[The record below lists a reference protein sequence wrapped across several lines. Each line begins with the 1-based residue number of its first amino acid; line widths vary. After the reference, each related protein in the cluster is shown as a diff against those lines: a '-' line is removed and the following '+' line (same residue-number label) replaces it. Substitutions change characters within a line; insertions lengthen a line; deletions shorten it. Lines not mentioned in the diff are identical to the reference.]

1 MLSDGLPAAIDYLGF
16 LGYPIR
22 KGRVPGCNVSH
33 VPERLDG
40 IVCSCTFVRAT
51 LQVLDNVP
59 RSKVQPPVI
68 DDAEGLN
75 LGCSIVAG
83 Q

>member
-1 MLSDGLPAAIDYLGF
+1 MLSDGLPACIDFLGF
-16 LGYPIR
+16 LGYAIR
-22 KGRVPGCNVSH
+22 KGCVFGSGICH

-40 IVCSCTFVRAT
+40 IVCSCTFVWAS
-51 LQVLDNVP
+51 LQVFDNVT